1 MSNTKATHFAAD
13 PATIHSST
21 ENAKDGE
28 DYGGPVASNE
38 SGVGPLSVAA
48 TTARNIGITHS
59 PTFWLALVAKIGSL
73 LKGAV
78 SFWDP
83 RGEWPRP
90 WPVTCYLVRF
100 FFHCARTSLRP
111 CSLSS
116 SLLRFAA
123 LAFPAL
129 KLWS

>member
-13 PATIHSST
+13 PATTHSST
-21 ENAKDGE
+21 ENAKGGE

-59 PTFWLALVAKIGSL
+59 PSFWLALVAKIGSL

-78 SFWDP
+78 ASWEP
-83 RGEWPRP
+83 RSGWRP

-100 FFHCARTSLRP
+100 FFHRASTALRP

-116 SLLRFAA
+116 SLLSFAA
-123 LAFPAL
+123 LAFLAL